1 MTAHKAQTPV
11 QPLFSRALAD
21 RITSTRQEELAP
33 EAVQSAVFGLIDTI
47 AVTLAGSR
55 EPASLLAARVAG
67 TEAGPALVLGTQT
80 RTSALNA
87 ALANGVAAN
96 VIDFDD
102 CNDNLAGHPSAPV
115 LSALLPLAESIG
127 ASGSDLLLAYIV
139 GVEAETQIGK
149 AVNYH
154 HYEKGWHPTGTLGV
168 FGAAAGCSKLLGL
181 SPEQTATAL
190 AICTSLSCG
199 IKANFGSMVKALHIG
214 YAARNGMFAAMLARE
229 GFNASAD
236 AFEHHHGFFNV
247 FNGPGTYDAARAL
260 EKWGNPFDISFPGMA
275 IKQYPCC
282 LSVQSPI
289 DATLR
294 LVRARGI
301 HPDDILSVRVQT
313 APRRLA
319 HTNIE
324 SPRDDLEAKLSLQY
338 CLARAAVNGQVRVE
352 HFRDDAFRAPEI
364 QAFMRRIS
372 PQGAANLQIG
382 DALGAVVTIETR
394 SGLTATESID
404 RPVGHEPG
412 TPLPEHLLKQK
423 FMGCMPGV
431 LEPPAAERLYQLLCD
446 VNNIKDV
453 RTVTAQLA

>member
-1 MTAHKAQTPV
+1 V
-11 QPLFSRALAD
+11 QPFFSHALAD
-21 RITSTRQEELAP
+21 RIVSTRQEELP
-33 EAVQSAVFGLIDTI
+33 PQAVRSAVFGLIDTI

-55 EPASLLAARVAG
+55 EPASRLAARAAG
-67 TEAGPALVLGTQT
+67 PEPGPALVLGTKM

-102 CNDNLAGHPSAPV
+102 CNDNLGGHPSAPV
-115 LSALLPLAESIG
+115 LSALLPLAESMG
-127 ASGSDLLLAYIV
+127 ASGRQLLLAYIV

-154 HYEKGWHPTGTLGV
+154 HYEKGWHPTGTLGI
-168 FGAAAGCSKLLGL
+168 FGAAAACAKLLGL
-181 SPEQTATAL
+181 THEQTATAL
-190 AICTSLSCG
+190 NISTSLSCG

-214 YAARNGMFAAMLARE
+214 QAARNGMYAALLARE
-229 GFNASAD
+229 GFNASPD

-260 EKWGNPFDISFPGMA
+260 EKWGNPFDISDPGLA
-275 IKQYPCC
+275 VKQYPCC

-294 LVRARGI
+294 LLRARDF
-301 HPDDILSVRVQT
+301 HADDILSLRVQT

-319 HTNIE
+319 HTDIP

-338 CLARAAVNGQVRVE
+338 CLARAAVNRQVSVE
-352 HFRDDAFRAPEI
+352 HFCDDAYRAPEI
-364 QAFMRRIS
+364 QAFMRRIEVEGS
-372 PQGAANLQIG
+372 AGLQVG
-382 DALGAVVTIETR
+382 DALGSVVMIETR
-394 SGLTATESID
+394 SGMSATESID

-446 VNNIKDV
+446 VNDIADV
-453 RTVTAQLA
+453 RTITAELA

>member
-1 MTAHKAQTPV
+1 M

-168 FGAAAGCSKLLGL
+168 PGA
-181 SPEQTATAL
+181 P
-190 AICTSLSCG
+190 
-199 IKANFGSMVKALHIG
+199 
-214 YAARNGMFAAMLARE
+214 
-229 GFNASAD
+229 
-236 AFEHHHGFFNV
+236 
-247 FNGPGTYDAARAL
+247 P
-260 EKWGNPFDISFPGMA
+260 
-275 IKQYPCC
+275 
-282 LSVQSPI
+282 
-289 DATLR
+289 R
-294 LVRARGI
+294 L
-301 HPDDILSVRVQT
+301 
-313 APRRLA
+313 
-319 HTNIE
+319 
-324 SPRDDLEAKLSLQY
+324 
-338 CLARAAVNGQVRVE
+338 
-352 HFRDDAFRAPEI
+352 
-364 QAFMRRIS
+364 
-372 PQGAANLQIG
+372 
-382 DALGAVVTIETR
+382 
-394 SGLTATESID
+394 
-404 RPVGHEPG
+404 
-412 TPLPEHLLKQK
+412 
-423 FMGCMPGV
+423 
-431 LEPPAAERLYQLLCD
+431 
-446 VNNIKDV
+446 
-453 RTVTAQLA
+453 